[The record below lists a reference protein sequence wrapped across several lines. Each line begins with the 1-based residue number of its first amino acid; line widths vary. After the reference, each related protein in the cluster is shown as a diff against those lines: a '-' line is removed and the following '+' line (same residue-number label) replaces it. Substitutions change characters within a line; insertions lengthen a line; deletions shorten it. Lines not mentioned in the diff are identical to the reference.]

1 MKKLPQNMSGDIL
14 TSLSDELIAFDKNDK
29 IIFINSAAE
38 QLLGIKQ
45 EEILNKHGKISD
57 LLGVKKTKDD
67 KEALKCWQYFKCTH
81 KKCPAYNKKD
91 LRCWLYS
98 NTFCGGAFK
107 GTFKEKIDG
116 CKECNLFKLNAKAIE
131 ETGMPSVEQVITTKP
146 NSKILRIKTDP
157 VLDKTGE
164 FLGYV
169 KSLHDITTEKEID
182 RLKSEFVST
191 VSHELR
197 TPLTSIK
204 GYIDL
209 LLEEEAGKV
218 NQTQQEFLRI
228 VKQNNDRLVNL
239 INDLLD
245 VSRIE
250 SGRVHLKIK
259 PQDIN
264 DILTE
269 VIDTFKTLANQKK
282 QILKFKNLNNL
293 PKVAADRDRL
303 SQVVTNLISNA
314 IKYTPTGGTI
324 EIETTRENGLIEVY
338 VTDTGIGISTEDQ
351 ESLFTKFFRVDT
363 SLTRDVGGTGL
374 GLSICKTII
383 ELHGG
388 KIWVN
393 SALGK
398 GSTFAF
404 SIPSYETVIEKEII
418 TRKERGISREAF
430 IKGRKILV
438 VDDEPEISMLIQIY
452 LEKEGYDVIKAFSG
466 EEAVEVARQERPDL
480 ITLDI
485 MMEKMDGFEVLQEL
499 KDRSDTANI
508 PVIILSI
515 LSDEYK
521 GIKLGAVDYL
531 TKPINVDKMSKTISN
546 VLQHADISKKILI
559 VDDDRDLV
567 RLSQEILTSRGYNV
581 ITAYNGLEGII
592 AAKKEHPDLI
602 LLDIKMPELNGY
614 EVINKLKKAKET
626 SKIPIIVMTA
636 YEFDKT
642 KTKTLSLAEE
652 HVVKPFSIDTIA
664 SKVKEIVEGGLK
676 ENE

>member
-14 TSLSDELIAFDKNDK
+14 SSLSDKLIAFDKNDK

-45 EEILNKHGKISD
+45 EEIINKHIKISD
-57 LLGVKKTKDD
+57 LLGVKKTKND
-67 KEALKCWQYFKCTH
+67 KEVLKCRQYFKCTH

-98 NTFCGGAFK
+98 NTFCRGTFDGA
-107 GTFKEKIDG
+107 FKEKIDG
-116 CKECNLFKLNAKAIE
+116 CKECDLFKLNAKTIE
-131 ETGMPSVEQVITTKP
+131 ETGMPSIEQVITTKP
-146 NSKILRIKTDP
+146 TSKILRINTDP
-157 VLDKTGE
+157 VLDKNGE

-169 KSLHDITTEKEID
+169 KSLHDITAEKEID
-182 RLKSEFVST
+182 RLKNEFVST

-218 NQTQQEFLRI
+218 NQTQREFLRI
-228 VKQNNDRLVNL
+228 VKQNNDRLVSL

-259 PQDIN
+259 PQNIN
-264 DILTE
+264 DILIE

-293 PKVAADRDRL
+293 PDVAADRDRL

-324 EIETTRENGLIEVY
+324 EIEAKRKNGMIEVY

-393 SALGK
+393 SMLGK
-398 GSTFAF
+398 GSAFAF
-404 SIPSYETVIEKEII
+404 SIPSYETVKEMEII
-418 TRKERGISREAF
+418 TKKELGISREAL
-430 IKGRKILV
+430 IKGKKILV

-452 LEKEGYDVIKAFSG
+452 LEKEGYNVIKAFSG
-466 EEAVEVARQERPDL
+466 EEAVKVARQEKPDL

-508 PVIILSI
+508 PVIVLSI
-515 LSDEYK
+515 LSDEHK

-531 TKPINVDKMSKTISN
+531 TKPINIEKMSKTISN
-546 VLQHADISKKILI
+546 VLQHANISKKILI

-592 AAKKEHPDLI
+592 AAKKEQPDLI

-642 KTKTLSLAEE
+642 KTETLSLAEE

-676 ENE
+676 ENG